1 MGTPWVGSALPTRE
15 RLVAGRIVAIT
26 ARLVEQVR
34 AEEWAVVPDTLRERR
49 GLLRELR
56 PLRADGPASSCIEAL
71 HAAVYE
77 SERVLLQL
85 VPAQVVLGD
94 PWR

>member
-1 MGTPWVGSALPTRE
+1 MGGLRVGSALPTRE
-15 RLVAGRIVAIT
+15 RFVAGRIVAIT

-34 AEEWAVVPDTLRERR
+34 AEEWALVADTLRERR
-49 GLLRELR
+49 GLLRELSS
-56 PLRADGPASSCIEAL
+56 PRADGPASSCIEAL
-71 HAAVYE
+71 HAAVHE
-77 SERVLLQL
+77 SEMVLLQL